1 MIKYNVI
8 YMIKWL
14 NGIKHSKWRVLM
26 STSLSVWLSHHEAAT
41 DIGLED
47 FIKRAVGVGATVEG
61 EDLRHVPHAVLIMA
75 SAFDRQ

>member
-1 MIKYNVI
+1 
-8 YMIKWL
+8 
-14 NGIKHSKWRVLM
+14 M